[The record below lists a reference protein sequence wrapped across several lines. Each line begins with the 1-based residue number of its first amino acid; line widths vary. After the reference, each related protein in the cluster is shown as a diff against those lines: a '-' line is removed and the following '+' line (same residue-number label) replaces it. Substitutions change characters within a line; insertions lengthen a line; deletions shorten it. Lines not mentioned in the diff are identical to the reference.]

1 MNKILLLVTLFAFAI
16 VAVPFGIAQTG
27 TKKMDTTAHVCAKC
41 DMASMKAGKCPCGS
55 ETSMMKGRVAHVC
68 SHCNTSS
75 KKAGN
80 CSKCKMAMKKSFVT
94 YSCDHCKMSAGKA
107 GNCKMCKMPMKKHV
121 VPMM

>member
-27 TKKMDTTAHVCAKC
+27 MKKMETTAHVCAKC

-75 KKAGN
+75 KMAGN

-94 YSCDHCKMSAGKA
+94 YEEACRSDDVNEPQRPLQRG
-107 GNCKMCKMPMKKHV
+107 PLI
-121 VPMM
+121 